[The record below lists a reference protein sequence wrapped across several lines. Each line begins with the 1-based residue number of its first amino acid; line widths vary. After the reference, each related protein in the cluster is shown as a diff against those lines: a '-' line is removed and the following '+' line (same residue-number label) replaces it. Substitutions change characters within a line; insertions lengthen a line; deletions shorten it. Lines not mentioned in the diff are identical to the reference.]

1 MPVKSRVKGNATFK
15 ILDIL
20 DSRKGARADYI
31 ADLNYYSPI
40 EDKFDHVFCLE
51 VMQFLWNPVQALN
64 NMNSYLKDKGKI
76 YVYFEFD
83 YPEGI
88 KGTDSLRFTK
98 LGARELL
105 EHTGFDIDSIEGTG
119 VY

>member
-1 MPVKSRVKGNATFK
+1 MSPQRRELENWLKEIEVQGDVLDVGGVSMPVKSRVKGNATFK

-64 NMNSYLKDKGKI
+64 NMNSYLK
-76 YVYFEFD
+76 
-83 YPEGI
+83 
-88 KGTDSLRFTK
+88 
-98 LGARELL
+98 
-105 EHTGFDIDSIEGTG
+105 
-119 VY
+119 